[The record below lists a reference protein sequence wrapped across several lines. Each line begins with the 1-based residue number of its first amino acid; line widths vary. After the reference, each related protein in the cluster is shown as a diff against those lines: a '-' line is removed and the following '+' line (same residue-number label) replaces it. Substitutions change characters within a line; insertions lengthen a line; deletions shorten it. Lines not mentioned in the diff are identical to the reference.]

1 MVSWSGRET
10 IMDMLYDTRTIHPL
24 DRYDYYRAGAG
35 MELAP
40 VAVQGRSPGRL
51 LAVMSVAQIGDVEVE
66 VLTWSADSEIVTRRT
81 ERLIRACDPEC
92 YRILLSVSGEIRVE
106 QGGNQADVR
115 ARDIVLYDVSRPC
128 QATHSTGP
136 GLMRLVML
144 TFPRALVPIAST
156 RVRPLIGALIPR
168 SMPGRS
174 LIAQF
179 LIGLTDTAELTG
191 DPDLADPDLAPV
203 LYECTVGLLRQRLGH
218 PDGITP
224 RTRQLL
230 HRARIRD
237 IIRRD
242 LGNPLLDPNGI
253 ADAARISPRYLHQLF
268 QDAELTPMQLLKQLR
283 LQECHRRLQDPALAM
298 TPIKDVIA
306 AHGYLRPDQF
316 ARDFKQHFGIS
327 ATQARRLANQHP
339 TGREG

>member
-1 MVSWSGRET
+1 
-10 IMDMLYDTRTIHPL
+10 MDMLYDTRTIHPF
-24 DRYDYYRAGAG
+24 DRYDHYRAGAAT
-35 MELAP
+35 ELAP
-40 VAVQGRSPGRL
+40 VAAQGRAPGRL
-51 LAVMSVAQIGDVEVE
+51 LAVMSVAQIGDFEIE

-92 YRILLSVSGEIRVE
+92 YRILLSVSGEIRLE
-106 QGGNQADVR
+106 QAGNQADVR

-144 TFPRALVPIAST
+144 TFPRALVPIASA
-156 RVRPLIGALIPR
+156 RVRPLIGTLIPR

-191 DPDLADPDLAPV
+191 DPDLADPDLAHV
-203 LYECTVGLLRQRLGH
+203 LYECTVGLLRQRLGQ
-218 PDGITP
+218 PDGIAP
-224 RTRQLL
+224 RTRRLL
-230 HRARIRD
+230 HMALIRD

-253 ADAARISPRYLHQLF
+253 AEAAHISPRYLHQLF
-268 QDAELTPMQLLKQLR
+268 QGAELTPMQLLKRLR
-283 LQECHRRLQDPALAM
+283 LQECNRNLQDPALAM
-298 TPIKDVIA
+298 TPLKDIIA

-316 ARDFKQHFGIS
+316 ARDFKQLFGVS
-327 ATQARRLANQHP
+327 ATQVRKLASQRP
-339 TGREG
+339 TGRKG